1 MLKLMFLLY
10 IMYRIMNI
18 VIETNV
24 NSSEAYEKQSV
35 IKNHKYFCELS
46 ALIYSCTIVQKI
58 VILPIFLQ
66 TKSNK

>member
-1 MLKLMFLLY
+1 
-10 IMYRIMNI
+10 MNI